1 MRSNKQLIKKADL
14 ALQDLID
21 DGGYLEEKQA
31 RQFIRTAIDQPTLMN
46 VASIRPMDRE
56 KQSFAKIKFGQRIS
70 HPAEEYT
77 ATADTDGKSPTTD
90 KVQLDVVRLKAVVKL
105 SYEDLWF
112 NIEQE
117 QLRDTIR
124 DMIAERCALD
134 MEELAVQ
141 GDTGSGDSFLALQ
154 DGLRQQALANGHV
167 YDHEGNPVNR
177 SLFKAMVKNM
187 PSQYKRALSQMR
199 FLSSTNTELE
209 WRDTLAQRGTSLGDT
224 AQTSQREIPAYGCPL
239 LRVATIP
246 EDITA
251 DADGDGQDE
260 DGLSYTIL
268 THPKNVVYGVHKEIM
283 LESDKDIDAGEYII
297 VARYN
302 VNIKFM
308 EPDAV
313 VIGKNVKVW

>member
-14 ALQDLID
+14 ALQDLIN

-70 HPAEEYT
+70 FPAEERT
-77 ATADTDGKSPTTD
+77 KATDDQRSKATTD
-90 KVQLDVVRLKAVVKL
+90 KVQLDVERLKAVVTL

-112 NIEQE
+112 NIEQD
-117 QLRDTIR
+117 QLQNTIR

-134 MEELAVQ
+134 MEELGVQ
-141 GDTGSGDSFLALQ
+141 GDTGSADSFLALQ
-154 DGLRQQALANGHV
+154 DGLKVQAINNGHV
-167 YDHEGNPVNR
+167 VDHEGNPVNR
-177 SLFKAMVKNM
+177 TLFKNMVKNM
-187 PSQYKRALSQMR
+187 PSKYKRALSQMR

-224 AQTSQREIPAYGCPL
+224 AQTSGNQIPAYGCPL

-246 EDITA
+246 ENETETINS
-251 DADGDGQDE
+251 E
-260 DGLSYTIL
+260 SVDGLSYVIL
-268 THPKNVVYGVHKEIM
+268 THPKNVVYGVHKDIM

-313 VIGKNVKVW
+313 VIAKNVKVW

>member
-1 MRSNKQLIKKADL
+1 MRSNKELIKKADL

-46 VASIRPMDRE
+46 VASVRPMDRE
-56 KQSFAKIKFGQRIS
+56 KQSFAKIKFGERIS
-70 HPAEEYT
+70 FPAEERT
-77 ATADTDGKSPTTD
+77 KATDDEKSKPTTD
-90 KVQLDVVRLKAVVKL
+90 KVQLDVVRLKAVVTL

-112 NIEQE
+112 NIEGE
-117 QLRDTIR
+117 QLQNTIR

-134 MEELAVQ
+134 MEELAVR
-141 GDTGSGDSFLALQ
+141 GDTEDDDSFLALQ
-154 DGLRQQALANGHV
+154 DGLQVQANDDGHV
-167 YDHEGNPVNR
+167 YDHEGEPVNR
-177 SLFKAMVKNM
+177 ELFKNMVKNM
-187 PSQYKRALSQMR
+187 PSQYKRSLSQMR
-199 FLSSTNTELE
+199 FMSSTNTELE

-224 AQTSQREIPAYGCPL
+224 AQTSRNEIPAYGCPL
-239 LRVATIP
+239 MRVATIP
-246 EDITA
+246 EQLTETIDS
-251 DADGDGQDE
+251 E
-260 DGLSYTIL
+260 EVDGLSYVIL
-268 THPKNVVYGVHKEIM
+268 THPKNVVYGVHKDIM